1 MPDPINAAP
10 VDISPVKPGIKTSE
24 FWLTGGTV
32 ASILYALPIPPTWK
46 AVGASVLTAVY
57 TISRIFAKW

>member
-1 MPDPINAAP
+1 MPDPIVAAP
-10 VDISPVKPGIKTSE
+10 VEIFSAKPGIKTSE
-24 FWLTGGTV
+24 FWLTSGTV
-32 ASILYALPIPPTWK
+32 ASILYALPIPPAWK